1 MDAFMIKNML
11 TAILLEEEPELF
23 ITFNG
28 LTTDIYI
35 DNIMDI
41 TISDGKISCSDTD
54 YNKEFIIDDND
65 DIYDFVRDI
74 FPQLIA

>member
-11 TAILLEEEPELF
+11 ITTLLEEEPELF

-28 LTTDIYI
+28 LTAGIYI

-41 TISDGKISCSDTD
+41 AISDGKISCSSSNYD
-54 YNKEFIIDDND
+54 KEFIIDNND
-65 DIYDFVRDI
+65 DIYDFVHDI

>member
-11 TAILLEEEPELF
+11 ITTLLEEEPELF

-41 TISDGKISCSDTD
+41 TISDGKISCSNND
-54 YNKEFIIDDND
+54 YNKEFIIDNND
-65 DIYDFVRDI
+65 DIYDFVSDI

>member
-11 TAILLEEEPELF
+11 ITSLLEEEPELF

-28 LTTDIYI
+28 LTTNIYI

-41 TISDGKISCSDTD
+41 TINDGKISCDNAD
-54 YNKEFIIDDND
+54 YNKEFIIDNND

>member
-11 TAILLEEEPELF
+11 ITTLLEEEPELF

-41 TISDGKISCSDTD
+41 TISDGKISCSNSNYD
-54 YNKEFIIDDND
+54 KEFIIGNND
-65 DIYDFVRDI
+65 DIYDFVHDI

>member
-11 TAILLEEEPELF
+11 ITSLLEEEPELF

-65 DIYDFVRDI
+65 DIYDFVCDI

>member
-11 TAILLEEEPELF
+11 ITSLLEEEPELF

-41 TISDGKISCSDTD
+41 TISDSKISCSDTD

-65 DIYDFVRDI
+65 DIYDFVCDI

>member
-1 MDAFMIKNML
+1 MIKNML
-11 TAILLEEEPELF
+11 ITTLLEEEPELF

-28 LTTDIYI
+28 LTTGIYI

-41 TISDGKISCSDTD
+41 TISDGKISCSNSNYD
-54 YNKEFIIDDND
+54 KEFIIDNND
-65 DIYDFVRDI
+65 DIYDFVHDI